1 VCFVDLILVVTYFE
15 MGAMAASILVK
26 FQFFVLMVAPCGVTL
41 KMGSCLWNF
50 FFLMVAI
57 LFSCVQACIF
67 CLTS

>member
-1 VCFVDLILVVTYFE
+1 MCFVDLIFVVTYFE

-50 FFLMVAI
+50 FSHGCYFVLMRASMY
-57 LFSCVQACIF
+57 L
-67 CLTS
+67 LPD